1 MDSDDELVQKC
12 QARVGSVIA
21 GKWTLASLIGVGG
34 MAAVYAGV
42 HRNGVAAALKIL
54 HASFAHNQDIRGR
67 FLREAYIANKIEHPG
82 VVRVLDDD
90 VLPSGEPYL
99 VMELLLGES
108 VEARAARNGK
118 KLPLDEVLFIAERT
132 LAVLELAHAHGVV
145 HRDLKPENLFF
156 TEDGDVKVLDFG
168 IARLMEGTS
177 DANRTRTGIL
187 MGTPSYMA
195 PEQALGRWSQVD
207 ARTDIFAV
215 GSIVFS
221 LLAGRPV
228 HAAPTGNEML
238 ILAATRPAPSL
249 AKHAEVP
256 LEVARIVDRSL
267 QYDQTRRYPDAAS
280 MRADLIALGVSP
292 DADTERP
299 PPPNEPAS
307 VAPVAK
313 HGSVMPPKRKS
324 MLPAPDD
331 VDPLVLSAPTRIG
344 HASPAANLTPRT
356 DRPPRG
362 DIVELYEPGFA
373 SAAEGDALTEV
384 FRQLDRAL
392 FCLQQYGADH
402 PEARQRLEKVF
413 DECQRAF
420 LETDEALMWQVTP
433 YAFTAQN
440 RALWEPRAPFDRVPY
455 QLFADGVRVLG
466 LLPGLELDELLGF
479 VRIIT
484 LDRSREMAPE
494 DDFVTLLWDA
504 DHAHVVYQA
513 IDSFSEGDQAA
524 RGRFERDVG
533 EVVALAHFDTSFQL
547 EECWGDHK
555 GKGRSAND
563 RDAEVLRLLTAPDTA
578 DAEANARA
586 DALRLREI
594 DFGASTGTS
603 PVHVEMSTLRELS
616 RSLVSSLPL
625 SDRFLI
631 AAVAAYRVAARA
643 DIAATVTTPLRATVD
658 QLAHASPERAIELVS
673 GLCDAFD
680 DEKDPLRARLVGAT
694 LSERTLRAIFK
705 GALGEVA
712 AGGPFSTG
720 LATILPVID
729 DTHIKAAL
737 DILPSV
743 GEGRLKD
750 LLVGYVARVGEGHEA
765 ELALLFEE
773 AELDLG
779 LALIRVLVRIGT
791 PSARNA
797 IASAAKSRHA
807 VVRIEALGHMEG
819 VSSER
824 LRLELRALLEDP
836 STEVRVAALH
846 AMRDHAIRVA
856 GPFLVLRIKASG
868 FDRLEYDERRQALHT
883 LSVLAPARAETV
895 CLELLGEARMVTSE
909 AHEETRALA
918 AEILGTV
925 ASTPESMAALD
936 IASTARWKNSER
948 VRISATH
955 AKERAVIRLSQRPA
969 PPLEEKI
976 S

>member
-34 MAAVYAGV
+34 MAAVYAAV

-54 HASFAHNQDIRGR
+54 HASFAHNDDIRGR

-108 VEARAARNGK
+108 VEARAAHSGK
-118 KLPLDEVLFIAERT
+118 KLPLDEVLLIAERT
-132 LAVLELAHAHGVV
+132 LAVLELAHAQGVV

-168 IARLMEGTS
+168 IARLMEGTA

-195 PEQALGRWSQVD
+195 PEQALGRWSMVD

-215 GSIVFS
+215 GSIMFS

-249 AKHAEVP
+249 AKHAEVS

-267 QYDQTRRYPDAAS
+267 QYDQARRYPDAAS
-280 MRADLIALGVSP
+280 MRADLVALGVSP

-299 PPPNEPAS
+299 PPPEPA
-307 VAPVAK
+307 VAK
-313 HGSVMPPKRKS
+313 PKPGSVVPPKRGS
-324 MLPAPDD
+324 ILPAPDD
-331 VDPLVLSAPTRIG
+331 VDPAVLTAPTRIG
-344 HASPAANLTPRT
+344 HASPAANLVPRT

-362 DIVELYEPGFA
+362 DIVELYEPGF
-373 SAAEGDALTEV
+373 SSTAEGDALTEV
-384 FRQLDRAL
+384 FRHLDRAL
-392 FCLQQYGADH
+392 FTIQQYGADH

-420 LETDEALMWQVTP
+420 IETDEALMWQVTP
-433 YAFTAQN
+433 YAFTVQN
-440 RALWEPRAPFDRVPY
+440 RSLWEPRAPFDRVPY
-455 QLFADGVRVLG
+455 QLFADGLRVLG
-466 LLPGLELDELLGF
+466 LLPGLELDELLGL

-504 DHAHVVYQA
+504 DYAHVVYQA
-513 IDSFSEGDQAA
+513 IDSFAEGDQAA

-555 GKGRSAND
+555 GKGRPAAA
-563 RDAEVLRLLTAPDTA
+563 RDADLLRLLSLPDTA
-578 DAEANARA
+578 DPEANARA

-594 DFGASTGTS
+594 DFGPATGDS
-603 PVHVEMSTLRELS
+603 PLHVEMSTLRELS
-616 RSLVSSLPL
+616 RTLVSSLPL
-625 SDRFLI
+625 SDRFLLAI
-631 AAVAAYRVAARA
+631 AAAYRVAQVAGIEA
-643 DIAATVTTPLRATVD
+643 SVTTPLRSTVD
-658 QLAHASPERAIELVS
+658 QLSGLAPERAIELLS
-673 GLCDAFD
+673 GLSDAFD
-680 DEKDPLRARLVGAT
+680 AGEPLGAKLVGEV
-694 LSERTLRAIFK
+694 LSERTTRAIFK
-705 GALGEVA
+705 GALGEIGG
-712 AGGPFSTG
+712 AGVFVKG
-720 LATILPVID
+720 LETILTVLD
-729 DTHIKAAL
+729 DTHIRPAL
-737 DILPSV
+737 EILPSV
-743 GEGRLKD
+743 SEGPLKE

-765 ELALLFEE
+765 ELAALFEE

-779 LALIRVLVRIGT
+779 LALIRVLARIGT
-791 PSARNA
+791 PGAKNA
-797 IASAAKSRHA
+797 IASATKSRHA

-836 STEVRVAALH
+836 SSEVRIAALR
-846 AMRDHAIRVA
+846 AMHDHAIRVA
-856 GPFLVLRIKASG
+856 GPFLVLRIKAPG
-868 FDRLEYDERRQALHT
+868 FDRLDYEERRQSLHT
-883 LSVLAPARAETV
+883 LSLLAPSRAEAV
-895 CLELLGEARMVTSE
+895 CLELLAEARMVTSE

-918 AEILGTV
+918 AEVLGTV
-925 ASTPESMAALD
+925 ASTPESMAALEN
-936 IASTARWKNSER
+936 ASTARWKNSER

-955 AKERAVIRLSQRPA
+955 AKERAVIRLSQHPA
-969 PPLEEKI
+969 PPLKERT